1 MNNQL
6 FAEMEFNS
14 TSSENIM
21 PTIHPVQEKQK
32 TVTFNNV
39 PPPKD
44 WNALNPYVQNYFTST
59 PPIPVISPYIF
70 P

>member
-21 PTIHPVQEKQK
+21 PMITPAVQEKQK

-39 PPPKD
+39 
-44 WNALNPYVQNYFTST
+44 VQTKTLT
-59 PPIPVISPYIF
+59 PPTPTSAPTPAIS
-70 P
+70 